1 MLVKTSIIPVPE
13 EHPLLLAKA
22 VALDYLFLPT
32 GRDTALIW
40 MGHCTDVLTSNNTV
54 PARTDRHETGKTSQ
68 HMLSLSGKSASLHSQ
83 RRANHPLE
91 STEEGLFQQLR
102 SFFPACSWEMLPFS
116 SQYLQY
122 IRILRG
128 RIRTWSASCLRQDK
142 LETNPSVLT
151 AFYEYKTG
159 VSERRNRSINSTE
172 FKNQCII
179 FSIMQRLD
187 YITYI
192 HTHIQF
198 LKPLQEIREKLSRAY
213 GNLTVCS

>member
-1 MLVKTSIIPVPE
+1 MCSPQTTPCQLGLIGMNQGRQVNTCLAFLVNLHHFIPKE
-13 EHPLLLAKA
+13 EQITLWSPQRKA
-22 VALDYLFLPT
+22 YFSSWGP
-32 GRDTALIW
+32 
-40 MGHCTDVLTSNNTV
+40 
-54 PARTDRHETGKTSQ
+54 
-68 HMLSLSGKSASLHSQ
+68 
-83 RRANHPLE
+83 
-91 STEEGLFQQLR
+91 
-102 SFFPACSWEMLPFS
+102 FFPACSWEMLPFS